1 MPAMYRT
8 MLTAKLHRVRATE
21 TNLDYE
27 GSVAIDRALLEAAD
41 IREYEQIHIY
51 NVANGER
58 FSSYA
63 VSATPHSGTVA
74 VLGAAAR
81 KVSRGDILIICTYA
95 ELGEAEVAQH
105 KPRLVY
111 VDAGNRITHTRN
123 AVQPLPAS
131 RTA

>member
-1 MPAMYRT
+1 MYRT
-8 MLTAKLHRVRATE
+8 MLTAKLHRVRTTE

-58 FSSYA
+58 FTSYA
-63 VSATPHSGTVA
+63 VAAAPHSGTIA

-81 KVSRGDILIICTYA
+81 KVSRGDILIVCTYA
-95 ELGEAEVAQH
+95 ELDEDEVASH

-111 VDAGNRITHTRN
+111 VDGDNRITHTRN
-123 AVQPLPAS
+123 AVQPLPRARS
-131 RTA
+131 A

>member
-1 MPAMYRT
+1 MQRV
-8 MLTAKLHRVRATE
+8 MLQAKLHRVRATATE
-21 TNLDYE
+21 LDYE

-58 FSSYA
+58 FTSYA
-63 VSATPHSGTVA
+63 VSAEANSGTVA

-81 KVSRGDILIICTYA
+81 RVSRNDLLIICTYA
-95 ELGEAEVAQH
+95 TLDEREVADH

-111 VDAGNRITHTRN
+111 VDANNRITQTRN
-123 AVQPLPAS
+123 AVLPVPA
-131 RTA
+131 RVAV

>member
-1 MPAMYRT
+1 MYRT

-21 TNLDYE
+21 VNVDYE

-41 IREYEQIHIY
+41 IREYEQIHVY

-58 FSSYA
+58 FTSYA
-63 VSATPHSGTVA
+63 VAAAPHSGTVA

-81 KVSRGDILIICTYA
+81 KVSAGDILIICTYA
-95 ELGEAEVAQH
+95 ELGEAEVANH

-111 VDAGNRITHTRN
+111 VNAENGITHTRN
-123 AVQPLPAS
+123 AVQPLPPTKRSA
-131 RTA
+131 

>member
-1 MPAMYRT
+1 MYRT

-21 TNLDYE
+21 VNLDYE
-27 GSVAIDRALLEAAD
+27 GSVAIDRSLLEAAG

-58 FSSYA
+58 FTSYA
-63 VSATPHSGTVA
+63 VAAAPHSGTVA

-81 KVSRGDILIICTYA
+81 KVSVGDILIICTYA
-95 ELGEAEVAQH
+95 ELDEQELEAF

-111 VDAGNRITHTRN
+111 VEENNRISHTRN
-123 AVQPLPAS
+123 AVQPLPA
-131 RTA
+131 RRAG